1 MQSIAAEWIGNIRRV
16 KGDAMAETFV
26 LISGACHSGWT
37 WRATAEVLRAAGHRV
52 LAPDLPGLADGDE
65 PGRYSLAEVG
75 DFLVDLVEGREL
87 HEVTLVGHSW
97 GGYPLTAAAPRLAS
111 RLRRLVYWSAF
122 VPADGAALM
131 DEVPPHYAEM
141 FKQLAAASG
150 NDTIVFPDEVF
161 RGAFIQDADESVQRL
176 VQRLLVPQPLRYFTE
191 TVKPLDAA
199 ALGVPVT
206 YVVGDQDLALP
217 PGEYGWTPRFP
228 DRLGPDTP
236 VIEFP
241 GSHEAQFTRPDE
253 LAAALQRG

>member
-1 MQSIAAEWIGNIRRV
+1 
-16 KGDAMAETFV
+16 MAVETFV

-65 PGRYSLAEVG
+65 PGKHSLAEVG
-75 DFLVDLVEGREL
+75 DFIVDLVESRDL
-87 HEVTLVGHSW
+87 RDVTLVGHSW

-122 VPADGAALM
+122 VPADGASLM

-141 FKQLAAASG
+141 FRQLAAASG
-150 NDTIVFPDEVF
+150 NDTIVFPYEVF
-161 RGAFIQDADESVQRL
+161 AGAFIQDADPAVQQL
-176 VQRLLVPQPLRYFTE
+176 VHRLLVPQPLRYFTE
-191 TVKPLDAA
+191 TVKPLDPA

-217 PGEYGWTPRFP
+217 PGDHGWTPRFP

-253 LAAALQRG
+253 LAAALLRDR